1 MACQP
6 IGGPDDRP
14 VITGRMAPLA
24 EVAAATADLLI
35 YSGYAP
41 TLGDDKVEAL
51 ADMLAAFLKAGDVSV
66 DEAGSAAH
74 FASAREYQ
82 AGWGLAGPV
91 A

>member
-6 IGGPDDRP
+6 IGDPKERP
-14 VITGRMAPLA
+14 VITGHMTPLA
-24 EVAAATADLLI
+24 DVAAATADLLI
-35 YSGYAP
+35 YSGFAP

-66 DEAGSAAH
+66 DEAGSAAY
-74 FASAREYQ
+74 FASAREYSER
-82 AGWGLAGPV
+82 WGLAAPT